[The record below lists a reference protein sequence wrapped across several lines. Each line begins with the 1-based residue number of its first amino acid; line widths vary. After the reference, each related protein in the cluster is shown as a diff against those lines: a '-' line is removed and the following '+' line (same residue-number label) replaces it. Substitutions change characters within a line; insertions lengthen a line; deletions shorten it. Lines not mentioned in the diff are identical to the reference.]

1 MANSRSTRNRR
12 ASAGPSGTARQG
24 DSSAQER
31 SSVGD
36 SIREPHEIIQET
48 QALTETLDPS
58 EGPGMAQARQPP
70 FRSRYEGSS
79 PPREQVEASA
89 QTVQRLELETQAL
102 RRGQEAMQQSQ
113 DALQRQIAEL
123 LNHLT
128 NRSATQEAISPPTR
142 TTNEPTP
149 PPLRQDTVP
158 VPPVA
163 TTHIV
168 YEKPASKPKPDR
180 FESKNFQEYE
190 RWIEDIKNN
199 FVGHPYSEPEKV
211 ATAAAWLKGEHQTR
225 WIEYKKDLDLT
236 RFTFDDF
243 VEWIEARIE
252 TRTARSL
259 NAYVDLEEIKAPE
272 MGNPQTFYS
281 KFSHLYDQSRT
292 KAQVNDQD
300 KIMAFIAKLP
310 DWLKLKLLDRNA
322 DFRDMTSCLEETTR
336 LWKLHKDE
344 QVALNKVL
352 KRNRDDPNSPKDK
365 PSKGRSNKWRRTDN
379 KRHPGGQNSGRDK
392 KPDTKAKDNNS
403 SVTCYRCD
411 RKGHRTLDCF
421 ATRHRDGSE
430 LPPKDTKRPNPR
442 LNSLSQKSREEN
454 NDDDKDD
461 DDSSNQQ

>member
-36 SIREPHEIIQET
+36 SIQEPFETIQET
-48 QALTETLDPS
+48 QALAETLDPS
-58 EGPGMAQARQPP
+58 EGLGMTQARQPP
-70 FRSRYEGSS
+70 FRSRYEGS
-79 PPREQVEASA
+79 PPSQGQAVASA
-89 QTVQRLELETQAL
+89 QDVQRLELETQAL
-102 RRGQEAMQQSQ
+102 RRTQDAIQRSQ
-113 DALQRQIAEL
+113 DAIQQQMAEVL
-123 LNHLT
+123 THLT
-128 NRSATQEAISPPTR
+128 NRSSTQEVASPPPPA
-142 TTNEPTP
+142 TNQPTP
-149 PPLRQDTVP
+149 PPLRDATVP
-158 VPPVA
+158 EPPVA
-163 TTHIV
+163 TTRIV

-190 RWIEDIKNN
+190 RWIEDVKNN
-199 FVGHPYSEPEKV
+199 FEGHTYSEAEKV
-211 ATAAAWLKGEHQTR
+211 STAAAWLKGEHQTR
-225 WIEYKKDLDLT
+225 WIEYKKSVDLS
-236 RFTFDDF
+236 RFTFNDF

-259 NAYVDLEEIKAPE
+259 TAYVDLEEIKPSE

-310 DWLKLKLLDRNA
+310 AWLKLKVLVQNT

-336 LWKLHKDE
+336 LWKLYKDE

-365 PSKGRSNKWRRTDN
+365 LPTGRPSKW
-379 KRHPGGQNSGRDK
+379 KRSGRGSHK
-392 KPDTKAKDNNS
+392 GKPNQGHTQKTGAKDGPP
-403 SVTCYRCD
+403 SVTCFRCD
-411 RKGHRTLDCF
+411 RKGHRAPDCY

-430 LPPKDTKRPNPR
+430 LPPKDTKRSNPR
-442 LNSLSQKSREEN
+442 LNSLSQKSRGEN

-461 DDSSNQQ
+461 DDSNNQQ